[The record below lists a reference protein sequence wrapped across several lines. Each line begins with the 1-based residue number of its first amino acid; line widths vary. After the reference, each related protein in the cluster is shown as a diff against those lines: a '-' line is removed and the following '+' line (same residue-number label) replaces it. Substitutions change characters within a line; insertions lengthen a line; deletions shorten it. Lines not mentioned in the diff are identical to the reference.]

1 MHSQLAKRTFAAPVP
16 PAAQGGLQELF
27 RARFKQA
34 LNACL
39 EKGFLLE
46 ESFALIWQESL
57 EEFTLSQVEQ
67 RDLRQELLEWARTR
81 PNIA

>member
-1 MHSQLAKRTFAAPVP
+1 MHFQLAKGTLAAPVP
-16 PAAQGGLQELF
+16 PAAQGGPPELF

-39 EKGFLLE
+39 GKGFLME

-67 RDLRQELLEWARTR
+67 RDLRQELLEWASTR
-81 PNIA
+81 ANLA